1 MQPAYKGGKGG
12 SMPEV
17 QYRGRIEVSPRA
29 IASIAN
35 EAVLTCYGV
44 VGTAAKDLASGIVN
58 ALSPDSKRGIVVRI
72 EKGQIVIDV
81 YVIIEYGTRIAA
93 VARSVMNVVKFSV
106 ERALGMPVAE
116 VNVHVERLRVSDVD

>member
-1 MQPAYKGGKGG
+1 
-12 SMPEV
+12 MPEV
-17 QYRGRIEVSPRA
+17 QYQGRIEVSPKA

-44 VGTAAKDLASGIVN
+44 VGTAAKDMVTGIANV
-58 ALSPDSKRGIVVRI
+58 LSRDSKRGVAVRV
-72 EKGQIVIDV
+72 EGGQITIDV

-106 ERALGMPVAE
+106 ERALGIPVAE
-116 VNVHVERLRVSDVD
+116 VNVHVEGLRVSDTD

>member
-1 MQPAYKGGKGG
+1 
-12 SMPEV
+12 MPKV
-17 QYRGRIEVSPRA
+17 QYQGQIQVSPTA

-44 VGTAAKDLASGIVN
+44 VGTAARDVVTGIANV
-58 ALSPDSKRGIVVRI
+58 LSRDSKRGVAVRI
-72 EKGQIVIDV
+72 QDGQITIDV

-116 VNVHVERLRVSDVD
+116 VNVHVEGLRVSDTD